1 MKKLFLL
8 LMIALTTNYAS
19 ATSYYSSRDTSVVD
33 TIQKLSSN
41 QAFNLC
47 FNSLE
52 YWYADSQSKDSIIIH
67 LHSIINDYIQVVGIQ
82 SNNQEDLQR
91 LYDLQKSIATS
102 KCEEQLL
109 TEQKRKKRWRKTS
122 AIIALTAIAEGA
134 AIYFLIR

>member
-1 MKKLFLL
+1 MKRLFLL

-67 LHSIINDYIQVVGIQ
+67 LRSIIDDYIQVVGIQ

-134 AIYFLIR
+134 AIYFLVR

>member
-19 ATSYYSSRDTSVVD
+19 ATIYYSKRDTSVVD
-33 TIQKLSSN
+33 TIPRLSSD

-52 YWYADSQSKDSIIIH
+52 YWYANSQAKDSIIIH
-67 LHSIINDYIQVVGIQ
+67 LRSIIGDYIKVVGIQ

-134 AIYFLIR
+134 AIYFLVR

>member
-1 MKKLFLL
+1 MKRLFLL
-8 LMIALTTNYAS
+8 LMIALTMNYAS
-19 ATSYYSSRDTSVVD
+19 ATSYYSSRDTLVVD
-33 TIQKLSSN
+33 TIQKLSSD

-52 YWYADSQSKDSIIIH
+52 YWYEDSQSKDSIIIH
-67 LHSIINDYIQVVGIQ
+67 LRSIISDYIQVVGIQ

-134 AIYFLIR
+134 AIYFLVR

>member
-1 MKKLFLL
+1 MKRLFLL

-33 TIQKLSSN
+33 TIQKLSSD

-52 YWYADSQSKDSIIIH
+52 YWYSDSQSKDSIIIH
-67 LHSIINDYIQVVGIQ
+67 LRSIISDYIKVVGIQ

-102 KCEEQLL
+102 KCEEQLF

-134 AIYFLIR
+134 AIYFLVR

>member
-1 MKKLFLL
+1 
-8 LMIALTTNYAS
+8 
-19 ATSYYSSRDTSVVD
+19 
-33 TIQKLSSN
+33 LSSD

-52 YWYADSQSKDSIIIH
+52 YWYADSESKDSIIIH
-67 LHSIINDYIQVVGIQ
+67 LRSIISDYIKVVGIQ

-122 AIIALTAIAEGA
+122 VIIALTAIAEGA
-134 AIYFLIR
+134 AIYFLVR